1 MMGGKLSVE
10 EEKKKSSMEKRNNEK
25 AKKREKGK
33 EAKTEHQKVP
43 PLTHT
48 KTSVD
53 TAWKV

>member
-1 MMGGKLSVE
+1 MGGKLSVE

-53 TAWKV
+53 TA